1 MVRYMSSVLLEVLI
15 ELGPYLPCSPN
26 PRTPDSLPPRR
37 RRVLGKAVTSALGG
51 LPIPAPT
58 PLNNVQANDKGFAPR
73 ARKLIFLLP
82 RLKMYT
88 VTWFLNKQTGEQFS
102 SARCFS
108 KSGHRGKSA
117 SGRAMES
124 GPARRRRWGNLPGP
138 HSPFLAPPS
147 FHQTL
152 GSQIKQCGAGGGV
165 EVGGGE
171 E

>member
-1 MVRYMSSVLLEVLI
+1 M
-15 ELGPYLPCSPN
+15 
-26 PRTPDSLPPRR
+26 PPRR
-37 RRVLGKAVTSALGG
+37 RRVLGKAVTSALRG

-73 ARKLIFLLP
+73 AGKLIFLLP

-124 GPARRRRWGNLPGP
+124 GPARRRCWGNLPGP
-138 HSPFLAPPS
+138 QSPFLAPPS

-152 GSQIKQCGAGGGV
+152 GSQIKQCGG
-165 EVGGGE
+165 VGGLRLGAEKSRNRVGVVARRDGRE
-171 E
+171 EFL